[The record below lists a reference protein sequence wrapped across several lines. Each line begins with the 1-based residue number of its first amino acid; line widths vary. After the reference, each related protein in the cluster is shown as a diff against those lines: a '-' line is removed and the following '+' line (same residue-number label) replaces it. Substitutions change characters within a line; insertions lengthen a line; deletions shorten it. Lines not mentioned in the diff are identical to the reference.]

1 MAKVIVFNQIS
12 LDGFFVDAGGD
23 MSWAHKNDPEW
34 SAYTAENASGG
45 GVLLFGR
52 ITYQMMASF
61 WPTPAAR
68 QMNATVAEQM
78 NDLPKVVFSRTLD
91 KATWKNTRL
100 IKGDIEAE
108 VGRMKKEGGRDMVLM
123 GSGSIVS
130 QLTQAGLVDGFQM
143 VVNPIILGKGRTL
156 FEGVTKKPEL
166 KLKQSRAFKNGNVV
180 LSYEA

>member
-1 MAKVIVFNQIS
+1 M
-12 LDGFFVDAGGD
+12 
-23 MSWAHKNDPEW
+23 
-34 SAYTAENASGG
+34 
-45 GVLLFGR
+45 LFGR